1 MIGPKKGE
9 EILGMSSDRTR
20 FSSSEAQM
28 YCDSKDKEALVE
40 TIGACVCVESSQR
53 TVGSA
58 GNQLGKLTGDRA
70 GQN

>member
-40 TIGACVCVESSQR
+40 NYRGMRVCGILSKNCWLSWKP
-53 TVGSA
+53 VGE
-58 GNQLGKLTGDRA
+58 TDR
-70 GQN
+70 